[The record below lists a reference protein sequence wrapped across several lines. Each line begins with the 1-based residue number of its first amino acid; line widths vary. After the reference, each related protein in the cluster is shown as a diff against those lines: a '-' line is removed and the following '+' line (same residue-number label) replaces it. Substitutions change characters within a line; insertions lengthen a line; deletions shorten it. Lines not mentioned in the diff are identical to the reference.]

1 MFMQHEDD
9 PAGSMSRD
17 LLGSQWYLSLAEVEL
32 LNRGWNPHKQLEL
45 GNRQTAFRTLVLA
58 VYALIAWR
66 VLFLTMQS
74 REVPNM
80 PCDILL
86 ELEEWQALY
95 CYIHNTKTPPTQ
107 PPTLEAATRMIARLG
122 GFLGRKGDGHPGA
135 TTIWRGLQR
144 LQDIA
149 AGSVSRAATGI

>member
-1 MFMQHEDD
+1 
-9 PAGSMSRD
+9 
-17 LLGSQWYLSLAEVEL
+17 
-32 LNRGWNPHKQLEL
+32 
-45 GNRQTAFRTLVLA
+45 
-58 VYALIAWR
+58 
-66 VLFLTMQS
+66 
-74 REVPNM
+74 M

-149 AGSVSRAATGI
+149 AAWSLGRQLG